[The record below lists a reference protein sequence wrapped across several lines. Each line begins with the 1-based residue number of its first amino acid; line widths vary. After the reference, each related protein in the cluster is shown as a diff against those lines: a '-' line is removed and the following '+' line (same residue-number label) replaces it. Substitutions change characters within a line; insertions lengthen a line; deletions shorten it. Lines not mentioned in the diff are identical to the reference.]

1 MDINNKNIVLTGA
14 SSGIGLAIL
23 NILLSYKNVR
33 VVAVARHIETIPS
46 IDGIVF
52 PFLADLSNESGIDSL
67 FEYTESLFGDI
78 DIFIANAGYAYLEKL
93 SNPDWKHIENIF
105 RLNTFSPI
113 YSLQKLA
120 KQDVNKPTCFVS
132 TISAVAQVPL
142 PYYSLYCSTK
152 AALHQF
158 MESYRYESPVN
169 MHVMAV
175 YPVATRTSFFEKAAN
190 EKQPPIPFL
199 SQSAYTVSKAIIKG
213 IEKNKKRVYP
223 SFLFRIFK
231 IFGQNLPFI
240 FSLYSFSEKRKV
252 DKNMHL

>member
-1 MDINNKNIVLTGA
+1 MDINNKKIVLTGA
-14 SSGIGLAIL
+14 SSGIGLSLLKMLL
-23 NILLSYKNVR
+23 NYKNVR
-33 VVAVARHIETIPS
+33 IIAVARHIETIPYR
-46 IDGIVF
+46 DGIVF
-52 PFLADLSNESGIDSL
+52 PFSADLSNEAGVNRL
-67 FEYTESLFGDI
+67 FEYTQSIFGET

-93 SNPDWKHIENIF
+93 SNADWKHIEDIF
-105 RLNTFSPI
+105 TLNTFSPI

-120 KQDVNKPTCFVS
+120 EQGVLKPKCFVC

-213 IEKNKKRVYP
+213 IEKNKKRVYL

-252 DKNMHL
+252 DKNLHL